1 MDSVGTRVRA
11 FCEHYFYSAE
21 SLKPL
26 FEYDEIKVMFKGL
39 LKGGSLLAS

>member
-21 SLKPL
+21 SLKSL
-26 FEYDEIKVMFKGL
+26 FEYDEFQLMFKGL
-39 LKGGSLLAS
+39 LKSGDLFTN